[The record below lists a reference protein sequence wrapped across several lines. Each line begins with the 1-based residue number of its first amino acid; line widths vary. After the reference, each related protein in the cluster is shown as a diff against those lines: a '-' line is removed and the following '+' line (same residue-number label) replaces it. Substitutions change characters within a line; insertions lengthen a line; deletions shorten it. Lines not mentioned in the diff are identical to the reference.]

1 MRRRN
6 VTSGVLPRLTV
17 SLLLWHGGAQVS
29 SEEVEGAYRDHAAP
43 ECASVSDKVGRD
55 SGLKEAGK
63 AVRSDGKRV
72 EGCGEEPGMPV
83 KEDIGPTALVDEDAG
98 NADDEADDQAGEIIG
113 GVGECIGTRF
123 KKCR

>member
-6 VTSGVLPRLTV
+6 VTSGMLLRLTV

-43 ECASVSDKVGRD
+43 ECASVPDKAGRG

-63 AVRSDGKRV
+63 VVRSDGKRV

-83 KEDIGPTALVDEDAG
+83 KEDIGPTALVDEGEGD
-98 NADDEADDQAGEIIG
+98 ADDQVGEIIG